1 MTSRSFVMPILIG
14 LFAASA
20 AIKSVSGIGG
30 AMAQIP
36 VPVAAE
42 MATASEP
49 PVVDLSP
56 GEPDRGSNRR
66 PATAGGESSAA
77 DWIPELVVDLRR
89 REEALAMNQRAQ
101 DAREQA
107 LLDAETRISQQIAA
121 LDAAEQALM
130 ATMALAD
137 RAAETDLQR
146 LTAVF
151 EAMRPEQAAQVVAE
165 MAPEFAAGLIG
176 QLRPEIA
183 AAIFSGLEPR
193 QAYALSAI
201 LAGRNAQVPR
211 R

>member
-1 MTSRSFVMPILIG
+1 MTMRSYVLPVLIG

-20 AIKSVSGIGG
+20 SIKMVSGIGG
-30 AMAQIP
+30 AMAQSPAVTPPTAPRQPEFAQQIP
-36 VPVAAE
+36 PPDPRA
-42 MATASEP
+42 MTATEP
-49 PVVDLSP
+49 GAPPPST
-56 GEPDRGSNRR
+56 E
-66 PATAGGESSAA
+66 
-77 DWIPELVVDLRR
+77 WIPELVVDLRH
-89 REEALAMNQRAQ
+89 REEVLAA
-101 DAREQA
+101 EQA
-107 LLDAETRISQQIAA
+107 RIESRETALRDAEARIAEQIAA
-121 LDAAEQALM
+121 LDAAESALS

-146 LTAVF
+146 LTSVF

-176 QLRPEIA
+176 RLRPETA

-201 LAGRNAQVPR
+201 LAGRNSEVPR